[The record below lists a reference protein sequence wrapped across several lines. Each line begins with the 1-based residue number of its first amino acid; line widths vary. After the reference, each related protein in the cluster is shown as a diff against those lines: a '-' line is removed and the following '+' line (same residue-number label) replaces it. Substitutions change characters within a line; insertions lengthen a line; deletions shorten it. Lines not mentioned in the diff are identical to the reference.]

1 MKLILLLNFMFYCLI
16 FLLLNF
22 INFFLINIILLLYN
36 NMVDYFKVTL
46 LVICLF
52 IFLYYIRH
60 INKLKENFVG
70 NLKQKEYFEN
80 EIPNVNLLKPKKN
93 DNIIN
98 TQNTSNS
105 NESCEIANKQD
116 NTKDDCVFGC
126 SKTDDGDVEE
136 MDINDMMK
144 TIEETEKLCDMIDEK
159 DRIRR
164 EREDIENIDKQIELN
179 KKFLL
184 QQNSQNKQIEDLQGI
199 IKSMVF
205 TDDMNK
211 VAVEKCSGK
220 TDECLSDKEQKLSSI
235 LNEKREKNKKVK
247 INLNMDSFG
256 GDIKSSLIS
265 KLGASGAEAERLTE
279 LINTGDINIDD
290 LQRQSGNVT
299 YEDGSTTRDCPN
311 CKIDLSKYI
320 DRCKIPCRKCR
331 DPAWGCPQDK

>member
-1 MKLILLLNFMFYCLI
+1 
-16 FLLLNF
+16 
-22 INFFLINIILLLYN
+22 
-36 NMVDYFKVTL
+36 MVDYFKVTL

-52 IFLYYIRH
+52 IFLYYIRY

-70 NLKQKEYFEN
+70 NLKQQKEHFEN

-93 DNIIN
+93 NNIIN
-98 TQNTSNS
+98 TENTENTQNTENIENKHSTSNS

-126 SKTDDGDVEE
+126 SKTDDGDE

-205 TDDMNK
+205 TDEMNK

-256 GDIKSSLIS
+256 GDIKSSLMN
-265 KLGASGAEAERLTE
+265 KLGASGAEAERLLE
-279 LINTGDINIDD
+279 LINSGAINIDD
-290 LQRQSGNVT
+290 LQRHSGNAT